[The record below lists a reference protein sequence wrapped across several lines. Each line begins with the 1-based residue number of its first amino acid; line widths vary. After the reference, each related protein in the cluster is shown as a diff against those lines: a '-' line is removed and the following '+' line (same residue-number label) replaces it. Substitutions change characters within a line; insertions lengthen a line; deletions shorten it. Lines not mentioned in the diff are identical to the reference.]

1 MGKTVRAGALANY
14 PAVAR
19 GFALD
24 VAPTLR
30 KFGLDPRILDQPDL
44 RVPAASVAA
53 LLEYSAVKSECP
65 TFGLRMAE
73 LRQVS
78 DFGAVSLLL
87 THERSLRDVLDA
99 LVRYRNFLNE
109 ALVLKVE
116 SYGEVVVVREDLI
129 VEGLGYARQSY
140 ELALG
145 VLYRMCSAV
154 LGARWRPLSVH
165 FSHKRP
171 ESLSV
176 HRRVVGADCVFGEEF
191 NGILCRAADLDQPNP
206 AADPKL
212 AHYAAQFIQS
222 LPRSSDK
229 TIEQDTLHAI
239 KTLLPLQKATIVG
252 VAETLGV
259 HVRTLQRRLE
269 GEGVQFGDLLNKARK
284 ELARRYVVDAD
295 YSLTNT
301 AALLG
306 YAQLSSFSRWFT
318 SEFGVSPTEWRK
330 RP

>member
-1 MGKTVRAGALANY
+1 MAKTVRAGALSNY

-19 GFALD
+19 EFGLD
-24 VAPTLR
+24 AAPTLR
-30 KFGLDPRILDQPDL
+30 KFGLDPRILDQPDS

-53 LLEYSAVKSECP
+53 LLEYSAERSACS

-116 SYGEVVVVREDLI
+116 SYGEVVVVREDLM

-145 VLYRMCSAV
+145 VLYRMCCAV

-165 FSHKRP
+165 FSHKAP
-171 ESLSV
+171 ESVCV
-176 HRRVVGADCVFGEEF
+176 HRRVFRTDCIFW
-191 NGILCRAADLDQPNP
+191 R
-206 AADPKL
+206 
-212 AHYAAQFIQS
+212 
-222 LPRSSDK
+222 R
-229 TIEQDTLHAI
+229 
-239 KTLLPLQKATIVG
+239 
-252 VAETLGV
+252 
-259 HVRTLQRRLE
+259 LQRHC
-269 GEGVQFGDLLNKARK
+269 VQIGGSGSTQSGRGFQNGAIRC
-284 ELARRYVVDAD
+284 AIYRIV
-295 YSLTNT
+295 
-301 AALLG
+301 AAL
-306 YAQLSSFSRWFT
+306 FR
-318 SEFGVSPTEWRK
+318 
-330 RP
+330 